1 MHSVRKTPTLV
12 AAGAAAA
19 VLALGTTACSS
30 GAAAHRGS
38 DAPGGPAVEVVPQ
51 VPRVLRSIGDGSTAD
66 TGPQPYQP
74 DFHRLRPGEK
84 PPQFVVFSWNGAVE
98 DSRRLLSSVRG
109 IGERGGAAMTYFLS
123 GTTLLPADHKDL
135 YAPPRHPRGTSD
147 TGLTDRAT
155 IADTVHELR
164 LAWAG
169 GSEIG
174 TYFNGHFCGQD
185 GDAADQAAS
194 ASGAAAGAGG
204 GAGAGVAAGAD
215 AGAEDA
221 ADSGPGAWTPE
232 EWAGEIRQ
240 AQDFTQHWR
249 TATGLSTLD
258 PLPFDYVKG
267 VVGGRPPCRTD
278 PPGLAPAAKAAG
290 FRYTADPSGQP
301 QIWPSRTDGLWHFP
315 LQDIPVP
322 GRDTET
328 LSSDDGFL
336 SIQSGT
342 PDDGTADREQYASWG
357 RQMRD
362 GLIAGFDRAYHGNRA
377 PLVVGSHLE
386 SWNGGV
392 YLKAVEDTVKEV
404 CGQQDVR
411 CVSFKQLA
419 DWLDMQDPAVLDRL
433 RGLDVGQAPK
443 GGWGTYLRGAPATPT
458 APAAPA
464 APGVP
469 ASPGVPSE
477 AVRPA
482 GR

>member
-1 MHSVRKTPTLV
+1 MRKTPSLV

-19 VLALGTTACSS
+19 VLALGASACSS
-30 GAAAHRGS
+30 GAGAHRGS
-38 DAPGGPAVEVVPQ
+38 DGPGGPGAEAPPQ
-51 VPRVLRSIGDGSTAD
+51 VPRVLRSIGDGSTGD
-66 TGPQPYQP
+66 SGPQPHQP

-98 DSRRLLSSVRG
+98 DSGRLLSQVRG
-109 IGERGGAAMTYFLS
+109 VGERGGAAMTYFLS
-123 GTTLLPADHKDL
+123 GTTLLPADRKDH

-147 TGLTDRAT
+147 TGPTDRAT
-155 IADTVHELR
+155 IADTLQELR
-164 LAWAG
+164 LAWAD

-185 GDAADQAAS
+185 GDAADQAAG
-194 ASGAAAGAGG
+194 ASGAVG
-204 GAGAGVAAGAD
+204 GAPGG

-240 AQDFTQHWR
+240 AQDFTQHWK
-249 TATGLSTLD
+249 TNTGLTALA

-267 VVGGRPPCRTD
+267 VVGGRAPCRTD
-278 PPGLAPAAKAAG
+278 PAGLAPAAKAAG
-290 FRYTADPSGQP
+290 FRYSADPSGQP
-301 QIWPSRTDGLWHFP
+301 QVWPSRTDGLWHFP
-315 LQDIPVP
+315 LQDVPVP
-322 GRDTET
+322 GRDVET

-336 SIQSGT
+336 SVQSGT
-342 PDDGTADREQYASWG
+342 PDDGTGDPEQHAAWG
-357 RQMRD
+357 RQMYD
-362 GLIAGFDRAYHGNRA
+362 GLVAGFDRAYGGNRA
-377 PLVVGSHLE
+377 PLVIGSHLE

-404 CGQQDVR
+404 CGQRDVR

-419 DWLDMQDPAVLDRL
+419 DWLDLQDPKVLDRL

-443 GGWGTYLRGAPATPT
+443 GGWDAYLLGAPTTPG
-458 APAAPA
+458 APA
-464 APGVP
+464 APGAP
-469 ASPGVPSE
+469 ASPGMLPE